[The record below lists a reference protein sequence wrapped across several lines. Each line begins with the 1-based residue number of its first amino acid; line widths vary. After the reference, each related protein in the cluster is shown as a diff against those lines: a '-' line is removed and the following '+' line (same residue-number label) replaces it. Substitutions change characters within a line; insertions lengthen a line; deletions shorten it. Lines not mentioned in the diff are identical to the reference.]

1 MDQRNVVMASDPA
14 EIHQT
19 YEKARNRTKQK
30 KGLYYHFMLFLVG
43 SVFFIVL
50 NKYMNIYPEKDWFF
64 WAIMIWL
71 FFLVIHTVNIFVFNR
86 FFGEEWERSET
97 EKLMKKHQK
106 KVDKLEVKLEKKGAF
121 NTSSAET
128 SKETEL

>member
-1 MDQRNVVMASDPA
+1 MTNPDSA

-19 YEKARNRTKQK
+19 YEKARLRTKQK
-30 KGLYYHFMLFLVG
+30 RNLYYHFMLFLVG

-50 NKYMNIYPEKDWFF
+50 NKYMNIFPEKDWFF

-71 FFLVIHTVNIFVFNR
+71 FFLIIHTLNVFVFNR

-97 EKLMKKHQK
+97 EKLIKKHQK
-106 KVDKLEVKLEKKGAF
+106 KVEKLEVKLEKKGAF
-121 NTSSAET
+121 NPKPAENSNQT
-128 SKETEL
+128 TP